1 MERVANRLWFRLT
14 LVLLGIHAV
23 LLPLLFY
30 GLLVIVQRSLA
41 DVFLDEVR
49 TYGRLLADELELG
62 DALSSPARTLTLL
75 DSVILSGQGVY
86 AEVIEGQEHLR
97 SALVSPGL
105 RVPNGDDFVFG
116 GRGDHTYY
124 LSVPVTKGSRQV
136 ILRLG
141 FDESGTD
148 ERIERARERIFMA
161 VLLFT
166 AASIGMAIWL
176 ATRIAQPLTHLQRA
190 AQRIATGD
198 SQSHLEVPS
207 SIHEVRELARHLESM
222 RSELVGTNDRLEREM
237 ADRAAAEAQRRSLE
251 ERLRHRERIA
261 SIGTLAG
268 GIAHEFNN
276 IMTPILLYTQMALD
290 EVKDDT
296 LLADDLR
303 RVVASA
309 HRARQLVTRILTFSR
324 EIGSGSSSPVRVGPV
339 VDEVLGLLRAVVPA
353 NVEIIRGPGR
363 DDPMIIGDAEL
374 IRQLT
379 MNLCTNAYQAMQ
391 PAGGVLSVDLTR
403 ASQPLDPRVS
413 PGDYLVLEVAD
424 TGHGMDE
431 QTRARIFEPFFTTR
445 EVGQGSGLGLSVV
458 HGIATGMGAT
468 ILVDSEPGHGSRFRV
483 YFRVPT
489 AETAAHPSSP
499 NPESTYAF
507 HSDHR

>member
-1 MERVANRLWFRLT
+1 
-14 LVLLGIHAV
+14 
-23 LLPLLFY
+23 
-30 GLLVIVQRSLA
+30 
-41 DVFLDEVR
+41 
-49 TYGRLLADELELG
+49 
-62 DALSSPARTLTLL
+62 
-75 DSVILSGQGVY
+75 
-86 AEVIEGQEHLR
+86 
-97 SALVSPGL
+97 
-105 RVPNGDDFVFG
+105 
-116 GRGDHTYY
+116 
-124 LSVPVTKGSRQV
+124 
-136 ILRLG
+136 
-141 FDESGTD
+141 
-148 ERIERARERIFMA
+148 
-161 VLLFT
+161 
-166 AASIGMAIWL
+166 
-176 ATRIAQPLTHLQRA
+176 
-190 AQRIATGD
+190 
-198 SQSHLEVPS
+198 
-207 SIHEVRELARHLESM
+207 
-222 RSELVGTNDRLEREM
+222 
-237 ADRAAAEAQRRSLE
+237 
-251 ERLRHRERIA
+251 
-261 SIGTLAG
+261 
-268 GIAHEFNN
+268 
-276 IMTPILLYTQMALD
+276 
-290 EVKDDT
+290 
-296 LLADDLR
+296 LR

-391 PAGGVLSVDLTR
+391 PAGGVLSVDLTQ
-403 ASQPLDPRVS
+403 ASQPLDVRVS

-468 ILVDSEPGHGSRFRV
+468 ILVDSEPGRGSRFRV